1 MQVTTSQN
9 QVNLQAKEYLRP
21 KEIAIV
27 FGIDRSTLYRWIRE
41 DKEFPKPLKPSE
53 KITLINKRAFE
64 AYLKNRSE
72 AAANAS

>member
-1 MQVTTSQN
+1 MKD
-9 QVNLQAKEYLRP
+9 LQAKEYLRP

-64 AYLKNRSE
+64 EYLRNRTQKVSN
-72 AAANAS
+72 AN

>member
-1 MQVTTSQN
+1 MKD
-9 QVNLQAKEYLRP
+9 LQAKEYLRP

>member
-1 MQVTTSQN
+1 MKD
-9 QVNLQAKEYLRP
+9 LQAKEYLRP
-21 KEIAIV
+21 KEINIV
-27 FGIDRSTLYRWIRE
+27 FGIDRSTLYRWIKE

-72 AAANAS
+72 TAANVS